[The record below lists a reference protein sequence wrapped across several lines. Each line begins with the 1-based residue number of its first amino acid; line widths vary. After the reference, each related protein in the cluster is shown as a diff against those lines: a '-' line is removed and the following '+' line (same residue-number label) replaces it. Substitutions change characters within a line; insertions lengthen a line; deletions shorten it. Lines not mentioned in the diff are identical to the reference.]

1 GADAET
7 LKLDLPAGSAELQ
20 DGLLGVFSGTTG
32 DIARVPLTKRKGPIV
47 FESPVRLSYV
57 ASIVGAPEGG
67 LPLPLEG
74 SGTGGMVKAGG
85 GGVSAEGD
93 TVRGSLVYE
102 RARTRFD
109 PEAFPEVK
117 QMWSAV
123 GKAGAAAINV

>member
-1 GADAET
+1 
-7 LKLDLPAGSAELQ
+7 
-20 DGLLGVFSGTTG
+20 VFSGTTG

-67 LPLPLEG
+67 LPLPLEA
-74 SGTGGMVKAGG
+74 SGTGWMVKAG
-85 GGVSAEGD
+85 VSREGD

-123 GKAGAAAINV
+123 GKAGAAAINVHP